1 MKEFKKNYLN
11 NNYEQNKYLL
21 VIHLEKMKQKLD
33 ENALIPD
40 EDESTLTNKK
50 IDEMREFIYSCLGV
64 DIPKEGIENLLKLF
78 PYVKDVV
85 ADWGVMSS
93 QDDISNMVTR
103 FFLGVDCPTY
113 GDKIEDISLFYQI
126 LNDQVV
132 LFGYPQNG
140 KFTHSS

>member
-11 NNYEQNKYLL
+11 NNYEQNKHLL
-21 VIHLEKMKQKLD
+21 ALHLEKMKQKLD

-85 ADWGVMSS
+85 ADWGVMS
-93 QDDISNMVTR
+93 
-103 FFLGVDCPTY
+103 
-113 GDKIEDISLFYQI
+113 
-126 LNDQVV
+126 
-132 LFGYPQNG
+132 
-140 KFTHSS
+140 